1 MITCSLPPHP
11 SIEAN
16 CAAFKFISRR
26 CGAAMFA
33 LLDFDWELTPRQW
46 GTMVQTCMFR
56 DDEKAPERL
65 EQTDMEAVYELLT
78 DVAVDALAPD
88 GLTAFLARGTA
99 PDGRG
104 TSAEPV
110 RVTLPKLQ
118 SQQLLP
124 FIWLELS
131 EKAMGSL
138 MLSSRARRRG
148 RQQ

>member
-1 MITCSLPPHP
+1 
-11 SIEAN
+11 
-16 CAAFKFISRR
+16 
-26 CGAAMFA
+26 MFA

-99 PDGRG
+99 PDGRVRFINI
-104 TSAEPV
+104 SAWH
-110 RVTLPKLQ
+110 R
-118 SQQLLP
+118 SLLP
-124 FIWLELS
+124 VI
-131 EKAMGSL
+131 KT
-138 MLSSRARRRG
+138 
-148 RQQ
+148 